1 LLAQQVLS
9 RHVFTPRLPYS
20 WDRLPY
26 ITEIRDGKTP
36 STVPAVNNV
45 HNNFIVANY
54 VSLSFACFETVS
66 SCSSQFSRFVQ
77 AADGGCL
84 DNDDGSS
91 YYDIHHNYC
100 VYGGHKQNF
109 DGHSKRGFANVYVYP
124 QVYGAKCVD
133 EETQGENTGTSGPHG
148 LPPKGYAEAY
158 TDNIC
163 ILSAGAPYLS
173 VGGAL
178 DDRTDFEDGLQLRN
192 NTIYQAGNVKVK
204 ISGKTISFSEFQVLL
219 STVASYTHS

>member
-1 LLAQQVLS
+1 MPPQHQFTNFNLSVSNSLVL
-9 RHVFTPRLPYS
+9 RAFNS

-36 STVPAVNNV
+36 STVPATNNV

-54 VSLSFACFETVS
+54 VSHTCTRLVS
-66 SCSSQFSRFVQ
+66 LCSWFLWFIQ

-109 DGHSKRGFANVYVYP
+109 DGHSKRGFSNVYVYP
-124 QVYGAKCVD
+124 QVYGDKCVD
-133 EETQGENTGTSGPHG
+133 EETQGEKTHTSGPHG
-148 LPPKGYAEAY
+148 LPPAGYAEAY

-163 ILSAGAPYLS
+163 ILAAGAP
-173 VGGAL
+173 
-178 DDRTDFEDGLQLRN
+178 R
-192 NTIYQAGNVKVK
+192 IYRSAV
-204 ISGKTISFSEFQVLL
+204 I
-219 STVASYTHS
+219 